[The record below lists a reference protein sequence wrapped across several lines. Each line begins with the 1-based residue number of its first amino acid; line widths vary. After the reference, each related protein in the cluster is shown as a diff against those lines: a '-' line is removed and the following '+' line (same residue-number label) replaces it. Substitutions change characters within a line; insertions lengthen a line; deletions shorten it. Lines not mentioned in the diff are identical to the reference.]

1 MFLSV
6 ASRFALLDPVE
17 NLALTLASPVQRR
30 LTDAV
35 RPLADL
41 VTDYSDRQRLADE
54 NARLRADLERLSVE
68 IARLRE
74 QETRVKTLEELLGV
88 RSAFPDETF
97 IAASVSG
104 RSPDALKRVIILNR
118 GASDGVREGMV
129 VLSEG
134 KSLVGHVSGVTA
146 NHAWVT
152 LVTDP
157 SSAVSAVVQESRA
170 AGVVIGTGEGDV
182 MDMQY
187 VRQGQAVHEGDTVM
201 TSGEGGKTPPG
212 LVIGRVT
219 RVQAND
225 QDLFQQITVQ
235 PLATLSRLDT
245 VLIMTSF
252 RPQWP
257 ETPEPE

>member
-6 ASRFALLDPVE
+6 ASRFAVLQPVE
-17 NLALTLASPVQRR
+17 DLALTFASPVQQR

-35 RPLADL
+35 RPLVDI
-41 VTDYSDRQRLADE
+41 VTDYSDRQRLAGE

-68 IARLRE
+68 VARLRE
-74 QETRVKTLEELLGV
+74 NEERVKTLEALLAV

-97 IAASVSG
+97 IAASVTG
-104 RSPDALKRVIILNR
+104 RSPDALKSVIILNR
-118 GASDGVREGMV
+118 GTSDGVREGMV

-134 KSLVGHVSGVTA
+134 KSLVGHVSRVTA

-157 SSAVSAVVQESRA
+157 SSAVSAYVQESRA
-170 AGVVIGTGEGDV
+170 TGVVVGTHEGDG
-182 MDMQY
+182 MEMQY
-187 VRQGQAVHEGDTVM
+187 VRQGLAVHEGDTVV

-219 RVQAND
+219 EARANE
-225 QDLFQQITVQ
+225 QDLFQQVKVQ

-245 VLIMTSF
+245 VLVMTSF
-252 RPQWP
+252 LPQSP
-257 ETPEPE
+257 EAPESE

>member
-17 NLALTLASPVQRR
+17 NLALTLASPVQQR

-41 VTDYSDRQRLADE
+41 VSDYSDRQRLAGE

-97 IAASVSG
+97 IAASVTG
-104 RSPDALKRVIILNR
+104 RSPDALKRAIILNR

-170 AGVVIGTGEGDV
+170 AGVVVGTGDGDV

-225 QDLFQQITVQ
+225 QDLFQQVTVQ
-235 PLATLSRLDT
+235 PIATLSRLDT

-252 RPQWP
+252 RPQSP

>member
-17 NLALTLASPVQRR
+17 NLALTLASPVQQR

-97 IAASVSG
+97 IAASVTG

-170 AGVVIGTGEGDV
+170 AGVVVGTGDGDV

-225 QDLFQQITVQ
+225 QDLFQQVTVQ
-235 PLATLSRLDT
+235 PIATLSRLDT

-252 RPQWP
+252 RPQSP